1 MCLEHTRL
9 HTYIVQFGPHV
20 LQFINTTRKKK
31 TVLQTTKEDKSKQKH
46 THGKSLKVFT
56 IPETRCTVGEVYEKK
71 EKVSFFCLKFC
82 LSIILLPSFSCR
94 VYVCMFVC

>member
-1 MCLEHTRL
+1 MFFLVNYKICLEHTRL

-56 IPETRCTVGEVYEKK
+56 IPETRCTVGSIRKK
-71 EKVSFFCLKFC
+71 RKKF
-82 LSIILLPSFSCR
+82 PSFA
-94 VYVCMFVC
+94 